1 MLLDVKPTM
10 MTMLLMLK
18 LSMPMPT
25 LLAAITQEGK
35 DIGHEPDHEVTLDAD
50 RGATASRGTATSR
63 GPTVGRGCRNEGL
76 GYGWHGCGFGSGYFD
91 KGRAVSRR

>member
-18 LSMPMPT
+18 LSMSMPI
-25 LLAAITQEGK
+25 LLAVITQEGE
-35 DIGHEPDHEVTLDAD
+35 DIGHVPDHAVTFDAG

-63 GPTVGRGCRNEGL
+63 GPAVGRGCRM
-76 GYGWHGCGFGSGYFD
+76 
-91 KGRAVSRR
+91 RV